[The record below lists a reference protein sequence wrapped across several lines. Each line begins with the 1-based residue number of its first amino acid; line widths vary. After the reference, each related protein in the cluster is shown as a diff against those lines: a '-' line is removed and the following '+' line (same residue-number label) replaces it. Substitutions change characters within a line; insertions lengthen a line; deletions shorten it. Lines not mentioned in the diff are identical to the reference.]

1 MQSQTLTGG
10 LRKNCVPVIGTEAT
24 WNGNVCIHATENT
37 CLFAF
42 ALKPAL
48 HLKTKHQE
56 FWAKS
61 WNILSKPWEML
72 FGLQENYTRDSSYNL
87 II

>member
-1 MQSQTLTGG
+1 MQSQTPHWGP
-10 LRKNCVPVIGTEAT
+10 KENCPCNTEAT
-24 WNGNVCIHATENT
+24 WNGNVCMHHIECT

-48 HLKTKHQE
+48 HLKTNQE

-61 WNILSKPWEML
+61 WNTFSKPWEML
-72 FGLQENYTRDSSYNL
+72 FGLQENYSQDSSYNL